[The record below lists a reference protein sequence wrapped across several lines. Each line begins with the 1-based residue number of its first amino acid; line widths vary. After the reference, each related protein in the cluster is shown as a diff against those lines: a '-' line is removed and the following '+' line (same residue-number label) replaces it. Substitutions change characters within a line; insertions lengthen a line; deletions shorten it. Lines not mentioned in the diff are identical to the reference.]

1 MNKTAGLDISKF
13 IAAAIGAVIC
23 LVVVVTV
30 AIPIIS
36 SNQAASS
43 VANADAI
50 NSMINIAPL
59 LMVVGVIVAIVATF
73 VIRSKS

>member
-1 MNKTAGLDISKF
+1 MAGMDMSKF

-36 SNQAASS
+36 TNQVGETVTNAS
-43 VANADAI
+43 AM

-73 VIRSKS
+73 VIRGKN

>member
-1 MNKTAGLDISKF
+1 MGLDLNKF
-13 IAAAIGAVIC
+13 IAAAIGAVVC
-23 LVVVVTV
+23 LVIIVTV

-36 SNQAASS
+36 TNQAASS

-59 LMVVGVIVAIVATF
+59 LMVVGVIVAIIGTF
-73 VIRSKS
+73 VLKSKS

>member
-1 MNKTAGLDISKF
+1 MGLDLNKF
-13 IAAAIGAVIC
+13 IAAAIGAVVC
-23 LVVVVTV
+23 LVIIVTV

-36 SNQAASS
+36 TNQAASS

-59 LMVVGVIVAIVATF
+59 LMVVGVIVAIIGTF
-73 VIRSKS
+73 VLKSRN

>member
-1 MNKTAGLDISKF
+1 MAGINISSF

-23 LVVVVTV
+23 LVIVVTV

-36 SNQAASS
+36 TNQAGES
-43 VANADAI
+43 VANAAAI

-73 VIRSKS
+73 VIRSKN

>member
-1 MNKTAGLDISKF
+1 MGMDISKF

-36 SNQAASS
+36 SNQASSS

-73 VIRSKS
+73 VIRGKS

>member
-1 MNKTAGLDISKF
+1 MAGIDISKF

-73 VIRSKS
+73 VIRGRN

>member
-1 MNKTAGLDISKF
+1 MGMDISKF

-73 VIRSKS
+73 VIRGKS

>member
-1 MNKTAGLDISKF
+1 MDISKF

-36 SNQAASS
+36 SNQASSS

-73 VIRSKS
+73 VIRGKS

>member
-1 MNKTAGLDISKF
+1 MAGIDVSKF

-23 LVVVVTV
+23 LVIIVTC

-36 SNQAASS
+36 ENQAGTG
-43 VANADAI
+43 VANATAI
-50 NSMINIAPL
+50 NAMINIAPL

>member
-1 MNKTAGLDISKF
+1 MDISKF

-73 VIRSKS
+73 VIRGKS

>member
-1 MNKTAGLDISKF
+1 MDISKV

-73 VIRSKS
+73 VIRGKS

>member
-1 MNKTAGLDISKF
+1 MAGVDISKF

-36 SNQAASS
+36 TNQAASS
-43 VANADAI
+43 VANAEAI

-73 VIRSKS
+73 VIRGKS

>member
-1 MNKTAGLDISKF
+1 MGLNLNAF
-13 IAAAIGAVIC
+13 IAAAIGAVVC
-23 LVVVVTV
+23 LIVIVTC

-36 SNQAASS
+36 ANQVNSE
-43 VANADAI
+43 VANAGAL

-73 VIRSKS
+73 ITKSRN

>member
-1 MNKTAGLDISKF
+1 MGLDLSKF
-13 IAAAIGAVIC
+13 IAAAIGAVVC
-23 LVVVVTV
+23 LVVIVTV

-36 SNQAASS
+36 TNQVEST
-43 VANADAI
+43 VANANAL

-73 VIRSKS
+73 VLKNKS

>member
-1 MNKTAGLDISKF
+1 MGLDLNKF
-13 IAAAIGAVIC
+13 IAAAIGAVVC
-23 LVVVVTV
+23 LVIIVTV

-36 SNQAASS
+36 TNQAAES

-59 LMVVGVIVAIVATF
+59 LMVVGVIVAIIGTF
-73 VIRSKS
+73 VLKSRN

>member
-1 MNKTAGLDISKF
+1 MAGIDISKF
-13 IAAAIGAVIC
+13 IAAAIGAVVC
-23 LVVVVTV
+23 LVVIVTV

-36 SNQAASS
+36 ANQVGETVSNAS
-43 VANADAI
+43 AL

-73 VIRSKS
+73 VLKNKS

>member
-1 MNKTAGLDISKF
+1 MGLELSKF
-13 IAAAIGAVIC
+13 IAAAIGAVVC
-23 LVVVVTV
+23 LVVIVTV

-36 SNQAASS
+36 SNQVAST
-43 VANADAI
+43 VANADAL

-73 VIRSKS
+73 VLKARD